1 MAQPVYYSICIK
13 GELDPTWTEWFEGL
27 EVSTTGNG
35 QTVISGP
42 LQDQAALSGLLARL
56 SGMNL
61 TIISVN
67 RCEADETVHEV
78 DQNSDF

>member
-13 GELDPTWTEWFEGL
+13 GELDPIWTEWFEGF
-27 EVSTTGNG
+27 EVSIPEDG

-42 LQDQAALSGLLARL
+42 VQDQAALSGLLVRL

-67 RCEADETVHEV
+67 RCEMDEPDDEV
-78 DQNSDF
+78 NQKRDF